1 MSMSTLSGARPSR
14 RSPDLPRGGRSQNS
28 NCEESVVNGGSIFAM
43 GQTDIDDPDSQ
54 LHERLDTGV
63 DGRGAYL
70 SVDTSKFTLGPA
82 MAVQTADRVHA
93 LIGAAG

>member
-1 MSMSTLSGARPSR
+1 MRGVDVQHPPARDPGGACRICPAVR
-14 RSPDLPRGGRSQNS
+14 HLQTS
-28 NCEESVVNGGSIFAM
+28 NCEKSVVNGGSIFAM
-43 GQTDIDDPDSQ
+43 GKTDIDDPDSQ

-82 MAVQTADRVHA
+82 MAVQN
-93 LIGAAG
+93 G